1 MVTEVAGD
9 LVDRHGAEALTL
21 ALVAKE
27 VGVAT
32 PSLYKHVGGLDDL
45 RSRVSA
51 AATIQLSKALAEAT
65 VGLAGRDALVAL
77 ASTYRS
83 YAAEHPGLYPLTQVT
98 PTSDDHRRAA
108 SETVAVVAAA
118 PQRRRDRSG
127 ASYRRHPHGEGG
139 TARLRRPRVP
149 RGVRPARGSHLKL
162 RPAGR
167 RARRGARQVGSQVR
181 SVADEVLAVQALQ
194 PDSGGDSR
202 RLEFLAERWRL
213 HHEQPLPAATLVGPD
228 HLAAAAVA

>member
-1 MVTEVAGD
+1 MARAGLNPSVVTEVAGD

-83 YAAEHPGLYPLTQVT
+83 YAAEHPGLYPLTQVA

-149 RGVRPARGSHLKL
+149 RGFGLPEDPTSSFDLLVDALDEALGRL
-162 RPAGR
+162 GR
-167 RARRGARQVGSQVR
+167 R
-181 SVADEVLAVQALQ
+181 
-194 PDSGGDSR
+194 SG
-202 RLEFLAERWRL
+202 
-213 HHEQPLPAATLVGPD
+213 Q
-228 HLAAAAVA
+228 